1 MPNLPGGWNK
11 LIIEHMLMLI
21 ELWLLYGTY
30 KANNIATVSSNQA
43 IQRFTLVGQLLLVN
57 ILVKI
62 LLVIRM
68 KADKIIRPK
77 KGKTSNKR
85 FLFLLKVP
93 KARVKNL
100 IFLQDL

>member
-1 MPNLPGGWNK
+1 MPNSPGGWSK

-21 ELWLLYGTY
+21 ELWLLYGTS

-43 IQRFTLVGQLLLVN
+43 IQRSTLVGQLLLVN

-77 KGKTSNKR
+77 KGKASNKR